1 VIGTLVLVLVIL
13 ALGLATVAVALRA
26 GPSRNRRPAG
36 APLYGGRRAAVV
48 GVGIVT
54 LAFGIGVPALVIA
67 VNHDNQS
74 KQAVGGVE
82 LTSFEQDGRKVY
94 ARNCA
99 TCHTL
104 AAANSVGR
112 VGPNLDQIRPPKALV
127 LNAIQLG
134 RARGQ
139 GQMPAGLV
147 DGQDAQAVATFIAAT
162 AGH

>member
-1 VIGTLVLVLVIL
+1 MIGTLVLVLVII

-26 GPSRNRRPAG
+26 GPKRNRRPAG
-36 APLYGGRRAAVV
+36 APLYGSRRAAAIGI
-48 GVGIVT
+48 GVVT
-54 LAFGIGVPALVIA
+54 LAFGIGVPAVVIA
-67 VNHDNQS
+67 VNTDDQS
-74 KQAVGGVE
+74 KQAVGGVQ
-82 LTSFEQDGRKVY
+82 LSSFEQDGRKVF

-147 DGQDAQAVATFIAAT
+147 DGQDAQAVASFIAAT

>member
-1 VIGTLVLVLVIL
+1 VIATIVLVLGIIG
-13 ALGLATVAVALRA
+13 LGLATVAIALRA
-26 GPSRNRRPAG
+26 GPRRGRRPAG
-36 APLYGGRRAAVV
+36 APLYGGRRAAAII
-48 GVGIVT
+48 GGIVI
-54 LAFGIGVPALVIA
+54 LAFGIGVPAAVIA
-67 VNHDNQS
+67 ANTDDQS
-74 KQAVGGVE
+74 KQSVGGVQ
-82 LTSFEQDGRKVY
+82 LSSFEQHGRKVF

-112 VGPNLDQIRPPKALV
+112 VGPNLDQIRPPKALA

-147 DGQDAQAVATFIAAT
+147 DGQDAQAVAAFIAAT

>member
-1 VIGTLVLVLVIL
+1 VIGTLILVLGII
-13 ALGLATVAVALRA
+13 ALGLATVAIAMRA
-26 GPSRNRRPAG
+26 GPSRNRRSAG
-36 APLYGGRRAAVV
+36 APLYGGRKAAVV
-48 GVGIVT
+48 AVGIVT
-54 LAFGIGVPALVIA
+54 LAFGIGVPAVVVG
-67 VNHDNQS
+67 VNSDNQS
-74 KQAVGGVE
+74 KRAVGGVE
-82 LTSFEQDGRKVY
+82 LTSFEQTGRQVY

-147 DGQDAQAVATFIAAT
+147 DGQDAQAVASFIAAT